1 MKIEAAVAALTVRA
15 VEMFA
20 LVMGVAT
27 ADGNGDGGQNRVA
40 TKVSC
45 NKEGGG
51 NGGKSDCKEGG
62 GQATATTMTWAMA
75 TAMRLAGD
83 KEGECKGGTFNSD
96 GNEDRWQ
103 WRQPPLKPFQQW
115 QRPQQWLWRWQTT
128 TETAGAGNNQQVG
141 QAAAVEA
148 VTAAVP
154 AAIIAAR
161 LRWQV
166 GARWSRG
173 IQIPSFL
180 LAR

>member
-1 MKIEAAVAALTVRA
+1 MKIEAVVAALTVTA
-15 VEMFA
+15 VETFA

-51 NGGKSDCKEGG
+51 DGGKSNGDEGG
-62 GQATATTMTWAMA
+62 GQATATATTWAMA
-75 TAMRLAGD
+75 TAMRLAGN
-83 KEGECKGGTFNSD
+83 KEGECKGGAFNSD
-96 GNEDRWQ
+96 GDKDRWR
-103 WRQPPLKPFQQW
+103 WRQPPLKLFQRW
-115 QRPQQWLWRWQTT
+115 QGLQQWLWRWQTT
-128 TETAGAGNNQQVG
+128 IETAGAGNNQQVG

-148 VTAAVP
+148 VTAAMP
-154 AAIIAAR
+154 AAIVAAR

-173 IQIPSFL
+173 ILIPSFL
-180 LAR
+180 LA

>member
-1 MKIEAAVAALTVRA
+1 MKIEAVVAVLTVTA

-20 LVMGVAT
+20 SVMGVAT

-51 NGGKSDCKEGG
+51 DGGKSDGDEGS
-62 GQATATTMTWAMA
+62 GQATVTATTWAMA
-75 TAMRLAGD
+75 AAMRLAGD
-83 KEGECKGGTFNSD
+83 EEGKCKGGTFNSD
-96 GNEDRWQ
+96 GNKDRWQ
-103 WRQPPLKPFQQW
+103 WQQPPLKLFQQW

-148 VTAAVP
+148 VTAAMP
-154 AAIIAAR
+154 AAIVAAW
-161 LRWQV
+161 LQW
-166 GARWSRG
+166 
-173 IQIPSFL
+173 
-180 LAR
+180 

>member
-1 MKIEAAVAALTVRA
+1 MAALTVTA

-20 LVMGVAT
+20 SVMGVAT
-27 ADGNGDGGQNRVA
+27 ADGDSNGSQNRVA

-51 NGGKSDCKEGG
+51 DGGKSNGDEGG
-62 GQATATTMTWAMA
+62 GRATATATTWVMA
-75 TAMRLAGD
+75 TAMRLAGND
-83 KEGECKGGTFNSD
+83 EGKCKGGTFNSD
-96 GNEDRWQ
+96 GNEGRWR
-103 WRQPPLKPFQQW
+103 WRQPPLKPFQRW

-154 AAIIAAR
+154 SAIVAAR

-173 IQIPSFL
+173 I
-180 LAR
+180 